1 MAHCLMYVTASGV
14 EEAKELGRALV
25 EERLVACANVIP
37 GMIPIFWWEGRVQED
52 SEAILLAKTRKEL
65 VQRVIDFVE
74 EQHSYDC
81 PAILAL
87 PIEVGHQPFLD
98 WIDDET
104 AGADAPER
112 ETE

>member
-1 MAHCLMYVTASGV
+1 MAHCLIYITASGV
-14 EEAKELGRALV
+14 EEARELGRALV

-37 GMIPIFWWEGRVQED
+37 NMIPIFWWEGRVQED
-52 SEAILLAKTRKEL
+52 SEAILLAKTRKDL
-65 VQRVIDFVE
+65 VPRVTAFVQ

-87 PIEVGHQPFLD
+87 PIESGYQPFLN
-98 WIDDET
+98 WIDEET
-104 AGADAPER
+104 AGADTPDR